1 MQKVSRSFLST
12 EIAGSIGLLIAVTL
26 GMICM
31 NSPLRDFYNN
41 LVYFEI
47 SIHTIFF
54 KFSKPLIF
62 WINDGLI
69 CFFFLLLG
77 LEMKREILAG
87 ELSDRAKLV
96 LPLTTAIGGA
106 IVPAIIYALFNYDN
120 PINMRAWAIPM
131 ATDTAFALG
140 LLALVI
146 SGVPRSLKVF
156 LVSLA
161 IIDDILAVATIALF
175 YAHDLSPISMLI
187 ATVLVGVLIILNQAK
202 VARKTP
208 FVIVGF
214 LLWLS
219 VLNSGVHTSIVG
231 VLLALAIP
239 YNKSEHHQKSEH
251 YESMLEQIE
260 KFLHP
265 WVALFII
272 PVFAFINA
280 GVPLE
285 EFTLAKFSDP
295 LALGIILGLFI
306 GKQLGIFGLAVMLVN
321 IGKAKLPTDTTWLQM
336 YGVAVLCGIGFT
348 MSLFICSLSFASG
361 GPEYNDAATAAIF
374 AGSLLSAFFGYAI
387 LSVNNLFA
395 AKA

>member
-1 MQKVSRSFLST
+1 MQKVSRNFLST
-12 EIAGSIGLLIAVTL
+12 EIAGSIGLFIAVVL
-26 GMICM
+26 GMLFM
-31 NSPLRDFYNN
+31 NSPLRDFYNK

-47 SIHTIFF
+47 SINTIFF
-54 KFSKPLIF
+54 NFTKPLIF
-62 WINDGLI
+62 WVNDGLI

-106 IVPAIIYALFNYDN
+106 IVPAIIYSIFNYDN

-140 LLALVI
+140 LLALVVR
-146 SGVPRSLKVF
+146 GVPRSLKVF

-161 IIDDILAVATIALF
+161 IIDDILAVATIAIF

-187 ATVLVGVLIILNQAK
+187 ATVLVGILVILNQANVNK
-202 VARKTP
+202 KTP
-208 FVIVGF
+208 YIVISF

-239 YNKSEHHQKSEH
+239 YNKSEHHKNEH
-251 YESMLEQIE
+251 HQSMLEQIE
-260 KFLHP
+260 QFLHP

-272 PVFAFINA
+272 PVFAFLNA

-285 EFTLAKFSDP
+285 EFSIIKFFNP

-306 GKQLGIFGLAVMLVN
+306 GKQLGVFGLAVLLVN
-321 IGKAKLPTDTTWLQM
+321 IGKAKLPTDTNWLQI

-348 MSLFICSLSFASG
+348 MSLFICSLAFASG

-374 AGSLLSAFFGYAI
+374 AGSLLSALFGYAI
-387 LSVNNLFA
+387 LNINNLLT
-395 AKA
+395 KP